1 MALLLLAPPG
11 RQTLTPSVSPES
23 SLSLEKDAAP
33 QILSEDSGSRS
44 SQDRPQLSLENFPR
58 LWNPVVPSRSFKAAG
73 KPARTASSPGFQ
85 RLEQVIRKYA
95 RLHRVDENLVWA
107 VMRQES
113 GFNPGAVSPKGAMG
127 LMQLM
132 PDTAALLGV
141 RDPFDVEQN
150 IAGGVKYLERC
161 LSQFN
166 QDIILAL
173 AAYNAGP
180 ENVVKY
186 QGCPP
191 FPETLNYVATV
202 IRDYSDDPQ
211 LKFKGLK
218 LANHRLR
225 SATGG
230 SSPEPMVSG
239 LKWNVPAP
247 QWKVRAPQWKVD
259 GPHRKI
265 ASEQPKTVSSQL
277 RNQTF

>member
-1 MALLLLAPPG
+1 MLLLAPPG
-11 RQTLTPSVSPES
+11 RQPLPPSVSPES
-23 SLSLEKDAAP
+23 SLSLEEDAAP
-33 QILSEDSGSRS
+33 PIPSEDSGSRPP
-44 SQDRPQLSLENFPR
+44 QDRPQLSFENFPR
-58 LWNPVVPSRSFKAAG
+58 LWNPVAPSHSFKAPG
-73 KPARTASSPGFQ
+73 MSARTAGSPGFQ
-85 RLEQVIRKYA
+85 RLDQVIRKHA
-95 RLHRVDENLVWA
+95 RLHRVDEKLVWA

-113 GFNPGAVSPKGAMG
+113 GFDAGAVSPKGAMG

-191 FPETLNYVATV
+191 FPETLNYVAAV

-230 SSPEPMVSG
+230 SIPEPMVSG

-247 QWKVRAPQWKVD
+247 QWKLSAPQWKVD
-259 GPHRKI
+259 GPHWKI
-265 ASEQPKTVSSQL
+265 ASGQRKTLSSQL
-277 RNQTF
+277 RYQTF

>member
-1 MALLLLAPPG
+1 MIRWLGLGCLGVLLLLAPPG
-11 RQTLTPSVSPES
+11 RQTLTPSVSPNS
-23 SLSLEKDAAP
+23 SPSLMEDATPQLLSG
-33 QILSEDSGSRS
+33 DSGSS
-44 SQDRPQLSLENFPR
+44 APQARPQLALENFSR
-58 LWNPVVPSRSFKAAG
+58 LWNPAAPSRSFKAAG
-73 KPARTASSPGFQ
+73 KPAWIASSPGVQ

-113 GFNPGAVSPKGAMG
+113 GFNPGAVSSKGAMG

-150 IAGGVKYLERC
+150 IAGGVKYLQIC

-191 FPETLNYVATV
+191 FPETLNYVAAV
-202 IRDYSDDPQ
+202 IRDYSGGPQ
-211 LKFKGLK
+211 RLRGLK
-218 LANHRLR
+218 LASRHFPSLDEN
-225 SATGG
+225 
-230 SSPEPMVSG
+230 SSPPPRDSG
-239 LKWNVPAP
+239 LE
-247 QWKVRAPQWKVD
+247 WKVPP
-259 GPHRKI
+259 PHWKI
-265 ASEQPKTVSSQL
+265 AKPEVKVSAPRWK
-277 RNQTF
+277 RNAPTS